1 MKTILLTG
9 ACGSIGNSIIKFF
22 YKRYKL
28 ICLDKDKKKL
38 SNLKKKY
45 KKIIPMSCNLTKQVE
60 VLNVLNKIKK
70 RKIAIDILI
79 NNAGKIYNEPI
90 VKIGKFGFKCHNYK
104 SWINI
109 INTNL
114 NSTFLFSSNVI
125 EYLCNTRQESLIIN
139 ISSIS
144 ALGNKGQSAYSAS
157 KSAVETLTKVW
168 AKELSNFKIR
178 VACISPGFF
187 DTESTS
193 KSLNKNHIDNLISN
207 TPSKRMGKKDELIN
221 AINFVI
227 NNKFFNGKILNL
239 DGGLVL

>member
-9 ACGSIGNSIIKFF
+9 ACGSIGNAIIKSF
-22 YKRYKL
+22 YKKYKL
-28 ICLDKDKKKL
+28 LCIDKDKKQL
-38 SNLKKKY
+38 TNLKKKY
-45 KKIIPMSCNLTKQVE
+45 KKIIPYCCNLTKQVE
-60 VLNVLNKIKK
+60 VISVLKKIEEQ
-70 RKIAIDILI
+70 KIPIDILI

-90 VKIGKFGFKCHNYK
+90 VKLGKLGFECHNYK

-114 NSTFLFSSNVI
+114 NSNFLLSSNLI
-125 EYLCNTRQESLIIN
+125 KYLCNTRQESLIIN
-139 ISSIS
+139 ISSVS

-157 KSAVETLTKVW
+157 KSAIETLTKVW

-187 DTESTS
+187 DTESTAQ
-193 KSLNKNHIDNLISN
+193 SLNKASIENLIAN
-207 TPSKRMGKKDELIN
+207 TPSNRMGKTKELIN

-227 NNKFFNGKILNL
+227 NNKFFNGKILSL
-239 DGGLVL
+239 DGGLVI